1 MEGFHENNAQS
12 NNLWLLRR
20 RPDGFFDDD
29 FDSSETFA
37 PPIIIGIA
45 DAYQLFAIT
54 FEEVLCA
61 FLTESQCPPRFH
73 KRPSWLLEKTAT
85 D

>member
-37 PPIIIGIA
+37 LLFVIAIA
-45 DAYQLFAIT
+45 DADQLFAIT
-54 FEEVLCA
+54 FKGPLCA
-61 FLTESQCPPRFH
+61 FLTKGQCPPSMH
-73 KRPSWLLEKTAT
+73 QRPSWLL
-85 D
+85 